1 MAQIIKRVHPFDT
14 RQNIKLG
21 VAYPLDKTNL
31 QTGTNT
37 IKEQIRTNLID
48 LLVTYPGE
56 RVNLPDYGV
65 GVQNLLFENQIN
77 KETLKSKIRNQAEKW
92 MTNIIIKD
100 VDISADNDKGTIF
113 IGVYYVCL
121 VDGSEDIVTVAGS

>member
-14 RQNIKLG
+14 RQNIKIG
-21 VAYPLDKTNL
+21 VAYPLDKNSL

-37 IKEQIRTNLID
+37 IKEQLRTNLID

-65 GVQNLLFENQIN
+65 GIQNLLFENKIN
-77 KETLKSKIRNQAEKW
+77 KETLKARIQNQAERW
-92 MTNIIIKD
+92 MENIVIRD
-100 VDISADNDKGTIF
+100 VDINADSDKGIIF
-113 IGVYYVCL
+113 IGVLYICL
-121 VDGSEDIVTVAGS
+121 VDGSEDMVTVTG